1 MAYVIGIDIGGTFT
15 DAFVADES
23 GKVAGT
29 KTPSTPPDF
38 SQGFLT
44 VLDELSATLGV
55 ETAALLADKRN

>member
-23 GKVAGT
+23 GTVAGT

-38 SQGFLT
+38 SRGFLM
-44 VLDELSATLGV
+44 VLDERSPRPWGPTSRPA
-55 ETAALLADKRN
+55 R